1 MAKKNQLTVNDE
13 TTTGILLQMDE
24 EGNINVQIE
33 GNGME
38 LSSMLASVLDNSDGD
53 ENSFKEL
60 LGVAVAL
67 LQFKDAMPS
76 DN

>member
-1 MAKKNQLTVNDE
+1 
-13 TTTGILLQMDE
+13 
-24 EGNINVQIE
+24 
-33 GNGME
+33 ME

>member
-1 MAKKNQLTVNDE
+1 MAKENQLTVHDE
-13 TTTGILLQMDE
+13 TTTGILLQMDN

-33 GNGME
+33 GNGGE
-38 LSSMLASVLDNSDGD
+38 LASMLASVLDNSDGD